1 MKAFQV
7 HLNGRRL
14 CIAGLSEHGVLTAIV
29 DYVSG
34 HGRDELALSV
44 GGLISSK
51 EEHVRWVKRRSLRM
65 GDEIQ
70 VKVIESESADRPQ
83 ERHRRDPAA
92 DLRQQKRYVR
102 EMAKKFGWTVT
113 TGRSRGA
120 SGRQ

>member
-7 HLNGRRL
+7 HLNGRKL

-92 DLRQQKRYVR
+92 DNTHGKGSTNRLYR
-102 EMAKKFGWTVT
+102 ENPD
-113 TGRSRGA
+113 
-120 SGRQ
+120 SG